1 MRPCCRNGEEPSEV
15 AGDRRCHRRWRLAG
29 SRVSLPSRK
38 VTLRPALVF
47 VDDECA
53 RGLDAD
59 RRRCGA
65 HTAGV
70 ARVQMEQMVTAGP
83 DFDEGP
89 DNGAQAALAVSH
101 SVTVALGR

>member
-1 MRPCCRNGEEPSEV
+1 V

-29 SRVSLPSRK
+29 SRVSLLSRK

-65 HTAGV
+65 TRQGSPAC
-70 ARVQMEQMVTAGP
+70 RWRQMVTAGP

>member
-1 MRPCCRNGEEPSEV
+1 MIVVVTGAGGWPGRACRCP
-15 AGDRRCHRRWRLAG
+15 HRKW
-29 SRVSLPSRK
+29 
-38 VTLRPALVF
+38 TLRPALVF